1 MTRRVGQWFFCMT
14 SYTAE
19 LDPRRW
25 IQDRQNFLSLSHDD
39 TSLILGGGNTKLQ
52 PLWST
57 FSVGDIKL
65 LKHKPGD
72 ENPNFLPPPG
82 LKHTPSSAALHVD
95 DNTLDLDY
103 AGVDCSVAVD
113 LADEKRAKITYTLH
127 APTTRSVAAHVP
139 LIPKLKG
146 KWATASGKGG
156 TLSDD
161 AIELKAGEAGEWFA
175 HRGFRIGIPKDA
187 TINWP
192 ALPHNPYVKD
202 GKAEMREGRIIVTLP
217 FSAEVTRQE
226 ITVELDEG
234 TK

>member
-1 MTRRVGQWFFCMT
+1 MT

-25 IQDRQNFLSLSHDD
+25 IQDRQNFVSLYHDD

-57 FSVGDIKL
+57 FTVGDIKL

-82 LKHTPSSAALHVD
+82 LKHTPSSAALMW
-95 DNTLDLDY
+95 TTTRSISTT
-103 AGVDCSVAVD
+103 AASRCSVAVD
-113 LADEKRAKITYTLH
+113 LNDAEAREGHLH
-127 APTTRSVAAHVP
+127 AARADHAPCRRACAAHP
-139 LIPKLKG
+139 ELKG
-146 KWATASGKGG
+146 KWATASGRSG

-161 AIELKAGEAGEWFA
+161 AIDLKAGEAGEWFA

-187 TINWP
+187 TIAWP

-202 GKAEMREGRIIVTLP
+202 GKAEPREGRIIVTLT
-217 FSAEVTRQE
+217 FSADVTRQE